1 MPVRGWAA
9 APLLCLLLASGC
21 GSAGRGPTV
30 RIGEEAELSLARAC
44 VKAGEEQTL
53 KVRAPHSAVA
63 IFGTTYADGKGGGPA
78 PYGAGYGGNASEIVP
93 ESGVAEM
100 RWKIAPDA
108 PPGPV
113 AVEVSMLLGTEE
125 GDREDREL
133 TFTVV
138 GRDDSCP

>member
-1 MPVRGWAA
+1 MRGWAV
-9 APLLCLLLASGC
+9 PLACLLLTLGCASG
-21 GSAGRGPTV
+21 GRGPTV

-44 VKAGEEQTL
+44 VKAGEEQML

-63 IFGTTYADGKGGGPA
+63 VFGTTYADGKGGAPA
-78 PYGAGYGGNASEIVP
+78 PYGAGYGGEASEIVP

-100 RWKIAPDA
+100 RWQVSSDA
-108 PPGPV
+108 PPGEV
-113 AVEVSMLLGTEE
+113 TVEVSLLLGTEE

-138 GRDDSCP
+138 GQDDSCP